1 MAGRGNTV
9 SVFDPYPFMENR
21 LRMKH
26 QIGQA
31 FVESSTIAQQ
41 FSGKVG
47 RAIKRGK
54 QGAYRLKLADWQEI
68 EPWIDRAAKKLALAS
83 TDSIRAVLERN
94 PHTIRLLTAAEDD
107 ASIGFFAYLPL
118 NERGAMAIV
127 SGELNGGDPDP
138 TMIATADEQ
147 PEAIYLWLVYT
158 PDSLGRAIA
167 AIAKCIDDL
176 VPYGCPIFSRA
187 VNGRSERLQ
196 KSIGFLPAQQI
207 YPFAPEWLLVSL
219 PQKEL
224 PATDGKRQRPLIEV
238 RCARTLDDM
247 MQVFAVRSSTY
258 LSEQLCLYN
267 EEFDGNDFCATHLL
281 GLVDG
286 DAAGCARIRYFG
298 DFAKLERVAVRAE
311 YRNSRLAQT
320 LARVA
325 LDHCRKKNFT
335 RIYGHARADLT
346 RFWRMFGFRVL
357 EDRPIFSFA
366 NVDYREIVAD
376 LEPDDN
382 AIRWGINP
390 MIAIR
395 PEGYWQRK

>member
-107 ASIGFFAYLPL
+107 GSIGFFAYLPL

-147 PEAIYLWLVYT
+147 PEAIYLWLDYT

-207 YPFAPEWLLVSL
+207 YPFAPEWLPVSP

-224 PATDGKRQRPLIEV
+224 PASDGKRQRPLIEV

-298 DFAKLERVAVRAE
+298 D
-311 YRNSRLAQT
+311 
-320 LARVA
+320 
-325 LDHCRKKNFT
+325 
-335 RIYGHARADLT
+335 
-346 RFWRMFGFRVL
+346 
-357 EDRPIFSFA
+357 
-366 NVDYREIVAD
+366 